1 MPWLLSGTTCNLWG
15 PSSMGG
21 LSRTKGKVGER
32 ELASLLS
39 ALTGYTV
46 ARRVRQHD
54 GDDDLVGL
62 PGWSIECK
70 RYATATPALV
80 AGWWA
85 QAQRQAQATG
95 TKPVLLYRADRGQW
109 RAVWAASLL
118 LPLSGDDAVALP
130 DTATVEAEPATWWA
144 LCGL

>member
-1 MPWLLSGTTCNLWG
+1 
-15 PSSMGG
+15 MGG

-54 GDDDLVGL
+54 GDDDLMGL

-80 AGWWA
+80 A
-85 QAQRQAQATG
+85 
-95 TKPVLLYRADRGQW
+95 DRGAW
-109 RAVWAASLL
+109 TAVWPACVHL
-118 LPLSGDDAVALP
+118 GGT
-130 DTATVEAEPATWWA
+130 DTAEHLTATPSTWWA
-144 LCGL
+144 MAGQPPQ

>member
-1 MPWLLSGTTCNLWG
+1 
-15 PSSMGG
+15 MGG

-54 GDDDLVGL
+54 GDDDLMGL

-95 TKPVLLYRADRGQW
+95 TKPVLLYRADRGAW
-109 RAVWAASLL
+109 TAVWPACLHL
-118 LPLSGDDAVALP
+118 GGT
-130 DTATVEAEPATWWA
+130 DTAEHLTATPSTWWA
-144 LCGL
+144 MAGQPPQ

>member
-1 MPWLLSGTTCNLWG
+1 
-15 PSSMGG
+15 MGG

-54 GDDDLVGL
+54 GDDDLVGV

-85 QAQRQAQATG
+85 QARRQAHATG

-109 RAVWAASLL
+109 RAVWDATLL
-118 LPLSGDDAVALP
+118 LQSNESALP
-130 DTATVEAEPATWWA
+130 DGATVEAEPATWWA